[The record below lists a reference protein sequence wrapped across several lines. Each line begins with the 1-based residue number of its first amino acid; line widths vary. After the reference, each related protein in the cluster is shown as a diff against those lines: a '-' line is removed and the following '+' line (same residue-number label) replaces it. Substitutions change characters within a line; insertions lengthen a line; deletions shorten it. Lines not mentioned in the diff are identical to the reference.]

1 MKNEKKITAVIFDLD
16 GVIVSS
22 DKLHFQAWLQL
33 ANDLNISF
41 SKQDN
46 EKLKGVSRN
55 ASLEIMLKASQRKFS
70 PAEKEN
76 LAKKKNSYFK
86 RLIPKLSKR
95 NILPGALRLI
105 KILRKK
111 NIKTAIASSS
121 KNALLILKAVN
132 LHNEFDAIV
141 DGNKIKKSKPSPEI
155 FLRAASLLSTKP
167 RNCLIIEDSM
177 AGVEAGL
184 AGGMKVLAIGS
195 ACSHPQATMKEKNL
209 ARISVKAFLNK

>member
-86 RLIPKLSKR
+86 RLIPKLSK
-95 NILPGALRLI
+95 
-105 KILRKK
+105 
-111 NIKTAIASSS
+111 
-121 KNALLILKAVN
+121 
-132 LHNEFDAIV
+132 
-141 DGNKIKKSKPSPEI
+141 
-155 FLRAASLLSTKP
+155 
-167 RNCLIIEDSM
+167 
-177 AGVEAGL
+177 
-184 AGGMKVLAIGS
+184 
-195 ACSHPQATMKEKNL
+195 
-209 ARISVKAFLNK
+209 